1 MPPSTGSISPGRR
14 SEGLVKHNGP
24 LIDRAG
30 QPVARYRER
39 GVPAAILAYNKI
51 QDLELWSQ
59 PSAEA
64 QVAALADDIAYD
76 AHDIDDGLRAD
87 LFTLDDIAAVAI
99 VGDILREIDAR
110 PPALDPPRRV
120 HETVR
125 RLITRMIEDVIAETS
140 RRAAAHKPTAG
151 ELRKAKGPLVE
162 FSPAMKKAD
171 ADIKGFLYPR
181 MYRHE
186 RVMRVMGEAES
197 VVRDLF
203 THFAGT
209 PADLPAEWAH
219 AAALTDE
226 GARARHIADYIAGMT
241 DRYALVEHAKY
252 FEATPECAEAG
263 APARACYPRRVMA
276 RLVGKVAFI
285 TGGGNGIGRAT
296 AERFAEEGAKV
307 VIAEIDQ
314 KSGEAAAQSARARAS
329 NSGGDAHFVP
339 CDVRERASVEA
350 AFAETIGRF
359 GRLDILHNNAGGATP
374 ADGPVTEAP
383 EEEFWRAIGL
393 DLFGTFLCSKIGIP
407 HLIKTGG
414 GSIINMSSIVALK
427 ALPGRDCYTAAK
439 GAIAALTRSMAV
451 EYAAHKIRVNAI
463 APRRRAVGTRQETD
477 GGLQGYFQARV
488 EQSAGARPAA
498 PHRRHGGLPCF
509 RGIRD
514 HHRAGIVGR

>member
-1 MPPSTGSISPGRR
+1 MAIETGRARAAYAADPTQSRGRRYNEPASPTRNAFRRDCDRIIHSTGFRR
-14 SEGLVKHNGP
+14 LAHKTQVFVYHEGDHYRTRLTHTLEVAQIARSLARALGLDEDLAEALALAHDLGHPPFGHAGERALDEALARFGGFDHNAQALCIVTELERRYASFDGLNLTWETLEGMVKHNGP

-30 QPVARYRER
+30 QPLARYRER

-87 LFTLDDIAAVAI
+87 LFTLDDVDAVAI

-151 ELRKAKGPLVE
+151 EVRKAKGPLVE

-171 ADIKGFLYPR
+171 ADIKGFLHPR

-203 THFAGT
+203 THFAGM

-252 FEATPECAEAG
+252 FAATPEL
-263 APARACYPRRVMA
+263 R
-276 RLVGKVAFI
+276 
-285 TGGGNGIGRAT
+285 
-296 AERFAEEGAKV
+296 
-307 VIAEIDQ
+307 
-314 KSGEAAAQSARARAS
+314 
-329 NSGGDAHFVP
+329 
-339 CDVRERASVEA
+339 
-350 AFAETIGRF
+350 
-359 GRLDILHNNAGGATP
+359 
-374 ADGPVTEAP
+374 
-383 EEEFWRAIGL
+383 
-393 DLFGTFLCSKIGIP
+393 
-407 HLIKTGG
+407 
-414 GSIINMSSIVALK
+414 
-427 ALPGRDCYTAAK
+427 
-439 GAIAALTRSMAV
+439 
-451 EYAAHKIRVNAI
+451 
-463 APRRRAVGTRQETD
+463 
-477 GGLQGYFQARV
+477 
-488 EQSAGARPAA
+488 
-498 PHRRHGGLPCF
+498 
-509 RGIRD
+509 
-514 HHRAGIVGR
+514 